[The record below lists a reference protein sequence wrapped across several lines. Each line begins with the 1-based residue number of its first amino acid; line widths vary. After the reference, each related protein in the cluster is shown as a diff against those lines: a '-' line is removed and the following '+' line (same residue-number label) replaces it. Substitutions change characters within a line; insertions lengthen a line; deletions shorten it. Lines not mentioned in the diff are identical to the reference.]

1 MERQP
6 LSIRK
11 FGEVCGVSHTEI
23 QRKMKDLA
31 IEGEPQGK
39 GLPTLLSP
47 AEQDR
52 IAQVLFIPA
61 DAPSAPRQNVDVVGG
76 GLSVYMPQPLAV
88 RGANGDLS
96 RHVQGMRLNMALG
109 TFKGNQSSFRDA
121 LLSMAAENGKQ
132 LGHDMAMVE
141 MNNALATHAE
151 LQNQVGKDLGVVEE
165 APADSPLT
173 GGLK

>member
-1 MERQP
+1 VERQP

-11 FGEVCGVSHTEI
+11 FAEVCGVSHTEI

-31 IEGEPQGK
+31 IEGEPQGR

-47 AEQDR
+47 VEQDR

-61 DAPSAPRQNVDVVGG
+61 DAPSIPRQNVDVVGG
-76 GLSVYMPQPLAV
+76 GLDVYMPQPLAV

-96 RHVQGMRLNMALG
+96 RHVQGMRLTLAVDG
-109 TFKGNQSSFRDA
+109 FKGNRNSFRDA
-121 LLSMAAENGKQ
+121 LLSMSAENGKQ

-141 MNNALATHAE
+141 MSNALATHAAM
-151 LQNQVGKDLGVVEE
+151 QNQAGKQLGVVEE
-165 APADSPLT
+165 APADPSNA
-173 GGLK
+173 

>member
-76 GLSVYMPQPLAV
+76 GISVYTPQPLALK
-88 RGANGDLS
+88 GSSGQLS
-96 RHVQGMRLNMALG
+96 RNVQTMHLTMALAA
-109 TFKGNQSSFRDA
+109 FKSNQGGFRDA
-121 LLSMAAENGKQ
+121 LLGLSAEEGRQ
-132 LGHDMAMVE
+132 IGHDMAAVQMSE
-141 MNNALATHAE
+141 ALATHQA
-151 LQNQVGKDLGVVEE
+151 LQSQMGKQLGVVEE
-165 APADSPLT
+165 SPADPSNA
-173 GGLK
+173 

>member
-47 AEQDR
+47 DEQDR

-61 DAPSAPRQNVDVVGG
+61 EAPSAPRQSVDVVGG
-76 GLSVYMPQPLAV
+76 GLDVYSPKPLSL
-88 RGANGDLS
+88 RGSDGALS
-96 RHVQGMRLNMALG
+96 RHIQSIHLDHALAA
-109 TFKGNQSSFRDA
+109 FMSNQDSLDAA
-121 LLSMAAENGKQ
+121 LLDKAAEDGRQ
-132 LGHDMAMVE
+132 LGQLLHATKISHAM
-141 MNNALATHAE
+141 ATHAS
-151 LQNQVGKDLGVVEE
+151 LQERAGKQLGVVEE
-165 APADSPLT
+165 SPADPSNA
-173 GGLK
+173 